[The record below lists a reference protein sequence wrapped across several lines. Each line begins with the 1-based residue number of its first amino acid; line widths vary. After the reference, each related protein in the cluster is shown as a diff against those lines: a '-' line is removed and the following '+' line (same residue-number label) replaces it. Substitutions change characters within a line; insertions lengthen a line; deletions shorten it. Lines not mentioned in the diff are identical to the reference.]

1 MKNSITILANKI
13 LNHKRTI
20 GIHKTILLFTF
31 VLMMQLISCKKKE
44 NINTEKF
51 DWEGLGC
58 TPTGYPVVILSPN
71 IFYSNGGK
79 YITLIPNMSDT
90 GGSDWTGSGSGW
102 SSEPSPAPDHLSIGW
117 FSETENKIY
126 EGEFEL
132 PQQKIYNLF
141 KEGYMTY
148 GIPIESEDGKETL
161 HWETYNSLTAGL
173 APKGMIV
180 VWLEGLNKVEIGRY
194 QAHELGKAE
203 ANEVFKRHFKL
214 SGDMPETIDKSE
226 FDKLTPK
233 VQEEIKHYKL
243 SYKQWDDYRLR
254 YNWKV
259 GFNKPLKMYR
269 YFIEYY
275 NGEKQHY
282 LPLRVSQEEYNK
294 KILEPSSKV
303 IPNYINMYVTAKNGR
318 NYQLLL
324 CPPDEIETIEAFQK
338 LEEAS
343 PKAIITVFITV
354 DDDFKQFSVTLK
366 NDKKEITLEKALLR
380 LFTLDKSNDLS
391 NEK

>member
-1 MKNSITILANKI
+1 MK
-13 LNHKRTI
+13 
-20 GIHKTILLFTF
+20 HKTILLFTII
-31 VLMMQLISCKKKE
+31 LIIQLGSCQKKE
-44 NINTEKF
+44 NMNTEKF
-51 DWEGLGC
+51 DWDAMAC
-58 TPTGYPVVILSPN
+58 TPEGYPATVLSPN

-79 YITLIPNMSDT
+79 FITLIPNMSYT
-90 GGSDWTGSGSGW
+90 GGSNWTGSASSW
-102 SSEPSPAPDHLSIGW
+102 SSEPSPAPDHLSIVW

-126 EGEFEL
+126 KGEFEL

-148 GIPIESEDGKETL
+148 GIPIESKDGKETL

-173 APKGMIV
+173 APKGMVV
-180 VWLEGLNKVEIGRY
+180 VWLDGLNKVEIGRY

-233 VQEEIKHYKL
+233 VQEEIKQDKL

-259 GFNKPLKMYR
+259 EFNKPLEMYR

-275 NGEKQHY
+275 NSENSGY
-282 LPLRVSQEEYNK
+282 VPLAMSQESFNK
-294 KILEPSSKV
+294 IILEPTSKV
-303 IPNYINMYVTAKNGR
+303 VPSYIGMYVIAKNGR
-318 NYQLLL
+318 KYLIRLETL
-324 CPPDEIETIEAFQK
+324 DEKETIEAFKK

-354 DDDFKQFSVTLK
+354 DDDFKKFSVTLK
-366 NDKKEITLEKALLR
+366 NDKKEIILEKALLR